1 MTDAVAFAAGTST
14 AAAIPS
20 GYRVTWAAIRYPYEA
35 VGYKVTWAQIRV
47 PAVLGNVG
55 AATGIGAAD
64 AIARAI
70 AAAVWEASGT
80 AVATATGLAEY
91 GITTFQSYGTSDVQA
106 IGASLAEA
114 IANSG
119 GIGSAYGINPILTLV
134 PGARAKHGPK
144 KLMRA
149 IVNDPLDLEDLA
161 ELWGMFRKAA

>member
-1 MTDAVAFAAGTST
+1 MTTAVAYAAGTSDVLGV
-14 AAAIPS
+14 ARAGYRVSWVQIGYPHEA
-20 GYRVTWAAIRYPYEA
+20 GYRVTWA
-35 VGYKVTWAQIRV
+35 QISI
-47 PAVLGNVG
+47 PALSGNVG
-55 AATGIGAAD
+55 IAAGIGSAD

-70 AAAVWEASGT
+70 ASAAWSASGV
-80 AVATATGLAEY
+80 AVVAAAGLAEY

-106 IGASLAEA
+106 IGASLAAA

-134 PGARAKHGPK
+134 TGAHAKKGPK